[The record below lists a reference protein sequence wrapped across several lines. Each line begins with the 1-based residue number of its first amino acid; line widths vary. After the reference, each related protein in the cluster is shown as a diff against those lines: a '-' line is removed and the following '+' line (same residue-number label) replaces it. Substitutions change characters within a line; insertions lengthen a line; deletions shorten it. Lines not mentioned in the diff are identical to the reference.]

1 MRQRSGAFCAAAHD
15 APSVAAHLAV
25 LALAVGSAA
34 AQAKVVSEPAVEPTF
49 LQRTQE
55 TDGHW
60 SAARFGGKAEAD
72 LRVNALLMLALL
84 ADGSTSRNGPF
95 RPQVRQ
101 CRAWLLKQ
109 QDGNGNLQL
118 RADPDWLLDHA
129 IACYA
134 LAEDF
139 RLAKRA
145 KGYGVEVVV
154 KVLGALRARLEI
166 ARPAPSAELR
176 LWTTLCAQSLH
187 ASGKDRAFEEAA
199 AAAVSALRGAATEL
213 ETTLSKLPVADAV
226 SARDRA
232 AVLLLAELRRPVAT
246 GAMPAERTMESV
258 DAALAEWPEQAL
270 EDPLLTFYVA
280 LSHWLRG
287 GAEWKAIGPRL
298 GQEVQKAQRA
308 RGPEVNGEQLG
319 GTWDPQGEF
328 GARNG
333 RFGTHAG
340 GLLLSTVY
348 YRYCR
353 LHVAAG
359 GE

>member
-1 MRQRSGAFCAAAHD
+1 MRLRTGALCAAARD
-15 APSVAAHLAV
+15 ARSVARHLAV
-25 LALAVGSAA
+25 LALAVASGA
-34 AQAKVVSEPAVEPTF
+34 AQAKVVAEPAVEPTF

-55 TDGHW
+55 ADGRW

-95 RPQVRQ
+95 RLQMRQ

-109 QDGNGNLQL
+109 QDGNGNLLL

-139 RLAKRA
+139 RLANRA

-154 KVLGALRARLEI
+154 KVLGALRARLLI

-176 LWTTLCAQSLH
+176 LWTTMCVQSLR
-187 ASGKDRAFEEAA
+187 ASGKDRAPEEGA
-199 AAAVSALRGAATEL
+199 AAAVSALLGAATEL
-213 ETTLSKLPVADAV
+213 ETTLAKLPAAEAV

-232 AVLLLAELRRPVAT
+232 AVLLQAELLRPVASDAKAT
-246 GAMPAERTMESV
+246 NRPSEIAIEPA
-258 DAALAEWPEQAL
+258 WPERPL
-270 EDPLLTFYVA
+270 DDPLLTFYVS
-280 LSHWLRG
+280 LTRWLRS
-287 GAEWKAIGPRL
+287 GADWKAVAPRL
-298 GQEVQKAQRA
+298 EREVVKVQRA

-353 LHVAAG
+353 LQVAAG